1 MRYEAEDLPANHANG
16 LYIGTDTHD
25 TLWACYDGGLVSR
38 QPTGWRA
45 FSTND
50 GLLENNCRSF
60 AIDAEE
66 DIWYAYSQLPAFSLI
81 QPATGGTAR
90 IQHFH
95 DGPDTGIAQ
104 SYFFGIDNRGWIWR
118 GTRDGVYAADLNEAK
133 RGMWVHLGDADGL
146 PDVDTNQQ
154 SFFGD
159 SDGSIW
165 FGADRSLIHFYPPP
179 DFVHPVKA
187 PNLFIS
193 GFSWNGG
200 APQLAETVHQIP
212 HGASVIAHIGS
223 LQFDRRSL
231 LRLRYRILPEQKS
244 WRDERHLD
252 LDLGRLSWGGHSL
265 EVQARLADGPWS
277 PVASQSFEIGKPIWL
292 SWQILFAL
300 TLSTLALFASGYAW
314 SLRLAER
321 ARRQLPDLADWR
333 MAALIPGAH
342 ELTGS
347 VLDSRYEVGHLLAS
361 GGFAMVF
368 NGSDLKQDGCRC
380 AIKVFH
386 REVAGAE
393 SFIRGFRREVAI
405 LEQVQHPNVV
415 RIYGHGMT
423 PGALPYLVMEFVE
436 GTTLRDALAFGA
448 LPPQRVASL
457 LLQAGD
463 ALDAIHALEIYHRDL
478 KPENIMV
485 RSTGPDGRDLVL
497 IDFSIAIV
505 KLPKETI
512 HGLSRAAGSID
523 YMAPEQTVGYADATT
538 DIYSL
543 AKVTLEMLTG
553 KRLSQLLPDGSLDL
567 PERVTELAM
576 RLPIGMSSD
585 AAALLGSALEF
596 DPRKSGARMDAA
608 QSSGPLVS
616 ERFRLGLAFQ
626 RASSTH
632 NRIDI
637 CIRYRTAVVYGS
649 RVGEDRTRAHREREH
664 REISV

>member
-1 MRYEAEDLPANHANG
+1 
-16 LYIGTDTHD
+16 
-25 TLWACYDGGLVSR
+25 
-38 QPTGWRA
+38 
-45 FSTND
+45 
-50 GLLENNCRSF
+50 
-60 AIDAEE
+60 
-66 DIWYAYSQLPAFSLI
+66 
-81 QPATGGTAR
+81 
-90 IQHFH
+90 
-95 DGPDTGIAQ
+95 
-104 SYFFGIDNRGWIWR
+104 
-118 GTRDGVYAADLNEAK
+118 
-133 RGMWVHLGDADGL
+133 MWVHLGEADGL

-231 LRLRYRILPEQKS
+231 LRLRYRLFPDQKS

-292 SWQILFAL
+292 SWQMLFAL

-596 DPRKSGARMDAA
+596 DPRKRPPAA
-608 QSSGPLVS
+608 SQFAQTIAAGL
-616 ERFRLGLAFQ
+616 ERSNP
-626 RASSTH
+626 AS
-632 NRIDI
+632 DL
-637 CIRYRTAVVYGS
+637 
-649 RVGEDRTRAHREREH
+649 
-664 REISV
+664 